1 MDVMGKALLVVNP
14 SSGHEAGKEYAA
26 AVEQKMQKKYDEVVV
41 KYTEKAG
48 DATAFAKQA
57 ARDRFEAVFVMGGD
71 GTVNEGVNGLAEE
84 EFRPKFSFIP
94 LGTVNDLGRSL
105 GISMD
110 PDEAVAQ
117 LDYLVEKKLDVGKI
131 NDKYFIDVVAI
142 GTIPEAVQ
150 AVEPEQKTKLGA
162 FAYILEGLKAVR
174 DNKSYHFTLDIDG
187 ERIEQESMA
196 VLVALTNSVGG
207 METLIPEASY
217 DDGKLHLIVLKG
229 DNLADKLGLL
239 PKVFSGK
246 ALDDENVIYRA
257 FEKGHF
263 AVEGAVDLITNVDG
277 DPGDPLP
284 LKISVLP
291 QHLTVLVPK

>member
-1 MDVMGKALLVVNP
+1 MGKVLLVVNP
-14 SSGHEAGKEYAA
+14 SSGHEAGKKYATV
-26 AVEQKMQKKYDEVVV
+26 VEKKLKKKYKEVVV

-84 EFRPKFSFIP
+84 DFRPKFSFIP
-94 LGTVNDLGRSL
+94 LGTVNDLARSL
-105 GISMD
+105 GIPIN

-117 LDYLVEKKLDVGKI
+117 LDYLVEKKLDVGKV
-131 NDKYFIDVVAI
+131 NDHYFIDVVAI

-150 AVEPEQKTKLGA
+150 GVKPEQKTKLGA

-174 DNKSYHFTLDIDG
+174 DNKSYHFSMEIDG
-187 ERIEQESMA
+187 EHIEQESMA

-207 METLIPEASY
+207 METMIPDASY
-217 DDGKLHLIVLKG
+217 DDGKLHLVVLKG
-229 DNLADKLGLL
+229 DNLVDKLGLV

-246 ALDDENVIYRA
+246 VLDDENVIYRS

-263 AVEGAVDLITNVDG
+263 AVAGVADLITNVDG
-277 DPGDPLP
+277 DPGDSLP
-284 LKISVLP
+284 LDISVLP